1 MPTPPA
7 GNTSFTR
14 RTTLALAALLLTA
27 STSMQATAQQAYPHK
42 PVHLI
47 VNFQAGGP
55 TDILAR
61 LLADSLQK
69 ELKQPFVVETR
80 VGASGNVG
88 ADAVA
93 KSPADG
99 YTMLF
104 GIDTVFT
111 VNPAL
116 YPSMPFKP
124 EDFKVVML
132 MTASG
137 LLFGVHPSLGVKTV
151 PEFLAKAKAGNL
163 NFSSAGNGTPAHIT
177 MALLADAAGIK
188 ITQIPYKGTAPA
200 VQALVAGEV
209 DAGIIITPGLLPQVQ
224 GGKVQALAVTGQKR
238 TSLLPQV
245 PTVAEVGLKGMEF
258 EAMQIAMVPAATPD
272 AVVQLLQAAMTRALQ
287 SPDMKARLEG
297 LDMQVITET
306 GKTAEAHLASNRAR
320 YAKIIQSAGIKAD

>member
-1 MPTPPA
+1 MPTPI
-7 GNTSFTR
+7 NSTLTR
-14 RTTLALAALLLTA
+14 RTCLVVAALSLAAAAPLHA
-27 STSMQATAQQAYPHK
+27 NAQQAYPNK
-42 PVHLI
+42 PVHI
-47 VNFQAGGP
+47 INNFQAGGP

-61 LLADSLQK
+61 LVADSLQK
-69 ELKQPFVVETR
+69 ELKQPFVVESK

-104 GIDTVFT
+104 SIDTVFT

-116 YPSMPFKP
+116 YAAMPFRQD
-124 EDFKVVML
+124 DFKVVML

-137 LLFGVHPSLGVKTV
+137 LLFGVKPSLGVTSV
-151 PEFLAKAKAGNL
+151 QDFISKAKAGNM
-163 NFSSAGNGTPAHIT
+163 NFASAGNGTPAHIT

-188 ITQIPYKGTAPA
+188 LRQIPYKGTAPA

-224 GGKVQALAVTGQKR
+224 GGRVQALAVTGQKR
-238 TSLLPQV
+238 SLLLPQV
-245 PTVAEVGLKGMEF
+245 PTVGEVGLKGMEF

-272 AVVQLLQAAMTRALQ
+272 SVVQVLQAAMTRALQ
-287 SPDMKARLEG
+287 SPDMKARLEA
-297 LDMQVITET
+297 LDMQVIAET
-306 GKTAEAHLASNRAR
+306 GKTAENHLAANRAR
-320 YAKIIQSAGIKAD
+320 YVKIIQSAGIKAD